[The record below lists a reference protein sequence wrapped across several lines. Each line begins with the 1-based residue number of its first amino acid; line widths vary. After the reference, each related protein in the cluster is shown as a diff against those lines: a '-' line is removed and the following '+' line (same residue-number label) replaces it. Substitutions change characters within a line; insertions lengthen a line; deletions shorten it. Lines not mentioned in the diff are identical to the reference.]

1 MILIPLSGPATV
13 PSLLGRRL
21 RRRLHRRLGP
31 IRRSSATRA
40 TLLAVT
46 TPALLPDDFL
56 FGVATAGFQIEGGFN
71 GQGEPTNNWAAW
83 EREGRIERS
92 GAANGFW
99 GSHVEQ
105 IELAASIGL
114 TSFRLSVEWS
124 RVEPSPG
131 TIDADALAGYGRILA
146 AICDAGMEPVVTLQH
161 FTHPAWLGDQPWVDT
176 TNISRLVGW
185 MDRAVAELGEHCSK
199 WVTIN
204 EPNILSIN
212 SFLTGIFPP
221 GHLLD
226 ATAMFATFDTLLAAH
241 VEAYDAIHRRQPD
254 AVVTTNPYT
263 FSIYELDQVATDLLT
278 ARSRGVTEADLG
290 ADLLERRRE
299 HYRRIGAGGPGAR
312 GTSERFLRRLAASQS
327 PVADALPATR
337 RALAASDAPRH
348 LDVIAVDHY
357 APIAASH
364 LWLPG
369 APTAG
374 GRWWKPGRALWD
386 DAPDPAFLV
395 TVLEEAAQY
404 GRPVWILE
412 NGMCNRTVRGR
423 AFPRL
428 DGIRRPQY
436 LADHIGAVVA
446 AVESGIDV
454 GGFWHWTLI
463 DNYEWGS
470 YEPRFGIFGLD
481 RERDNRIKATDDFG
495 DDAAGAFRSIIDG
508 LRQGDDTV
516 INRPDR

>member
-1 MILIPLSGPATV
+1 M
-13 PSLLGRRL
+13 
-21 RRRLHRRLGP
+21 
-31 IRRSSATRA
+31 
-40 TLLAVT
+40 T

-56 FGVATAGFQIEGGFN
+56 FGVATAGFQIEGGYN

-92 GAANGFW
+92 GAANSFW
-99 GSHVEQ
+99 SSHLDQ
-105 IELAASIGL
+105 IELAASVGL
-114 TSFRLSVEWS
+114 NSFRLSVEWS

-131 TIDADALAGYGRILA
+131 KIDADALARYGRILG
-146 AICDAGMEPVVTLQH
+146 AICSAGLEPVVTLQH
-161 FTHPAWLGDQPWVDT
+161 FTHPAWLGEQPWLDPANAET
-176 TNISRLVGW
+176 LASW
-185 MDRAVAELGEHCSK
+185 MGRAVAELGEHCTR

-204 EPNILSIN
+204 EPNILAVN

-221 GHLLD
+221 GHLFD
-226 ATAMFATFDTLLAAH
+226 GKGMFTTFDTLLAAH
-241 VEAYDAIHRRQPD
+241 VAGYDIIHELQPH

-278 ARSRGVTEADLG
+278 ARSRGVTDADVS
-290 ADLLERRRE
+290 ADLLERRRD
-299 HYRRIGAGGPGAR
+299 HYRRIGDGGLGHRGAI
-312 GTSERFLRRLAASQS
+312 ERFLRRVAASQS
-327 PVADALPATR
+327 PVADALPTTR
-337 RALAASDAPRH
+337 AALAASDSTRH

-364 LWLPG
+364 LWIPG
-369 APTAG
+369 AATAG

-386 DAPDPAFLV
+386 DAPDPTFFL

-404 GRPVWILE
+404 GRPVWVLE
-412 NGMCNRTVRGR
+412 NGMCNRTLRGR

-428 DGIRRPQY
+428 DGMRRPQY
-436 LADHIGAVVA
+436 LADHVGAVVA

-470 YEPRFGIFGLD
+470 YEPRFGLFGLD
-481 RERDNRIKATDDFG
+481 RERDNAIKTTDDYG
-495 DDAAGAFRSIIDG
+495 DDAAGAFRSIIEG
-508 LRQGDDTV
+508 LRDGDGTV
-516 INRPDR
+516 VNRPSRR

>member
-1 MILIPLSGPATV
+1 
-13 PSLLGRRL
+13 
-21 RRRLHRRLGP
+21 
-31 IRRSSATRA
+31 
-40 TLLAVT
+40 
-46 TPALLPDDFL
+46 
-56 FGVATAGFQIEGGFN
+56 
-71 GQGEPTNNWAAW
+71 
-83 EREGRIERS
+83 
-92 GAANGFW
+92 
-99 GSHVEQ
+99 
-105 IELAASIGL
+105 
-114 TSFRLSVEWS
+114 
-124 RVEPSPG
+124 
-131 TIDADALAGYGRILA
+131 
-146 AICDAGMEPVVTLQH
+146 
-161 FTHPAWLGDQPWVDT
+161 
-176 TNISRLVGW
+176 
-185 MDRAVAELGEHCSK
+185 
-199 WVTIN
+199 
-204 EPNILSIN
+204 
-212 SFLTGIFPP
+212 
-221 GHLLD
+221 
-226 ATAMFATFDTLLAAH
+226 MFATFDTLLAAH